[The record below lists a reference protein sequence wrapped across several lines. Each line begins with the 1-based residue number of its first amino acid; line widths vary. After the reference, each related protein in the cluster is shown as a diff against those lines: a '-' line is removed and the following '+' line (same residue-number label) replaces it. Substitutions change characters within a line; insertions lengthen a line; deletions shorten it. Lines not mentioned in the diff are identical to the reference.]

1 MLDQI
6 QLSFPIVVATLSTL
20 AFSGMSVFAFFKL
33 NQFKQIN
40 SENIKLKS
48 VANYLDSN
56 PNPVLR
62 CDASGRLLYANLAAK
77 TFLEEWTIDVG
88 ELLPEDIISVVE
100 DVIQNDMIEEIEQ
113 LCNELLYVI
122 KFCPAEDKNTVSIF
136 ALNIS
141 ERMEVENELKQLT
154 VYDQVTEL
162 PNKTL
167 FLDRVNRDIEYAK
180 KENKPFPL
188 LVILMEDLK
197 EIVDAFGQEMGD
209 KLLRAASER
218 FNQQIS
224 IDSTL
229 GRVGD
234 SEFGFI
240 EKNISDPAEI
250 ANFVQEFYERCNSP
264 FEIDGKVIVCDICIG
279 IAVLSVSGETAD
291 DLLRNAVIAANRA
304 TNEHTDFEFYQKSM
318 NQQVEARRTVVG
330 EIHHA
335 LDQKQFVLFYQ
346 PQVVTTTGRAVGA
359 EALIR
364 WIHPERGLI
373 SPVVFIPAAE
383 ESGLIIPISEWVLF
397 EACRQIAKWN
407 QKGINDIKI
416 AVNVSAQQFMQTD
429 LVSRVKEAIAE
440 SGIDAKQLELEL
452 TEGMVIKDLEKTIA
466 TMSELRSLG
475 IGLAIDDFGTGYSSL
490 SYLKRFPIQ
499 KLKVDRA
506 FIKDITNS
514 EDETEITK
522 GIIQLGHS
530 LKLRIIT
537 EGVET
542 EEQLAYLIKHQ
553 CDLIQGFYFS
563 KPLPVDEF
571 EAYIL
576 QNHSK
581 TSD

>member
-20 AFSGMSVFAFFKL
+20 AFGGMSVFTFFKF
-33 NQFKQIN
+33 NQCQKIN

-62 CDASGRLLYANLAAK
+62 CDASGRLLYANSAAK
-77 TFLEEWTIDVG
+77 IFLEEWTIDVG

-100 DVIQNDMIEEIEQ
+100 DVIQNDVIEEIEQ
-113 LCNELLYVI
+113 LFNELLYVI
-122 KFCPAEDKNTVSIF
+122 KFCPAEDKSTVSIF

-335 LDQKQFVLFYQ
+335 LDQNQFVLFYQ

-397 EACRQIAKWN
+397 EACHQIAKWN
-407 QKGINDIKI
+407 KKGIKDIKI

-429 LVSRVKEAIAE
+429 LVSKVKEAIAE
-440 SGIDAKQLELEL
+440 SGIEAKQLELEL

-466 TMSELRSLG
+466 TMSELRNLG

-506 FIKDITNS
+506 FIKDITNA
-514 EDETEITK
+514 EDDTEITK